1 MNNYLFIDIF
11 FKVAH
16 NLLHMWES
24 RNNKKWPN
32 KNNDVITD
40 LGGEGNFPMFRFG
53 PTLFLPSTLFLPAT
67 LSLPLAVV
75 APIGFSSSACA
86 YRGATDF

>member
-1 MNNYLFIDIF
+1 MFLMVFSYVARALQLFVQSLNN
-11 FKVAH
+11 
-16 NLLHMWES
+16 
-24 RNNKKWPN
+24 NNWPN

>member
-1 MNNYLFIDIF
+1 MFLMVVSYVARALQLLTQSLNN
-11 FKVAH
+11 
-16 NLLHMWES
+16 
-24 RNNKKWPN
+24 NNWPN

-53 PTLFLPSTLFLPAT
+53 PTLSLPSTLFLPAT

-75 APIGFSSSACA
+75 APIGFSSSDCA

>member
-1 MNNYLFIDIF
+1 MFLMVFSYVARALQLFMQSLNN
-11 FKVAH
+11 
-16 NLLHMWES
+16 
-24 RNNKKWPN
+24 NNWPN

-53 PTLFLPSTLFLPAT
+53 PTLSLPSTLFLPAT

>member
-1 MNNYLFIDIF
+1 MFLMVFSYVARALQLLTQSLNN
-11 FKVAH
+11 
-16 NLLHMWES
+16 
-24 RNNKKWPN
+24 NNWPN

-53 PTLFLPSTLFLPAT
+53 PTLFLPAT

>member
-16 NLLHMWES
+16 NLLHIWES

-53 PTLFLPSTLFLPAT
+53 PTLSLPSTLS
-67 LSLPLAVV
+67 LSLAVV

>member
-1 MNNYLFIDIF
+1 MFLMVFSYVARALQLFTQSLNN
-11 FKVAH
+11 
-16 NLLHMWES
+16 
-24 RNNKKWPN
+24 NNWPN